1 MVEWPASNLWEDT
14 LVHDYLLGPF
24 TVVPSTDPRPKNGSI
39 STFCDVDK
47 FIIFLFTQFWSPSTL
62 FLLDWYLHF
71 RKEHF
76 VWNFLNR
83 KGCKLWNQYSCSYS
97 TLLYAYPWAI
107 KRETFKLM
115 SNNFQPFIVHQKE
128 DELASEL
135 LLQQSSIKN
144 LILIFNLRSNYWF
157 RRPVVGRLVWRYC
170 KTASK
175 LFYQIIGFQGTIL
188 PNLFSS

>member
-24 TVVPSTDPRPKNGSI
+24 TVVPSTDPRPKKWLDYNILWRWQIYYFS
-39 STFCDVDK
+39 FYA
-47 FIIFLFTQFWSPSTL
+47 SPSTL

-115 SNNFQPFIVHQKE
+115 SNNFQPFIVHQKG

-144 LILIFNLRSNYWF
+144 LILFFNLRSNYWF